1 MERSGEEGGGEGGQ
15 KRRRRQKGKKLK
27 GGPGI
32 ESTCWVVVV
41 VGRIHGDRKPRLD
54 PKEDVFRFE
63 KKKKT
68 REEDRFDHRAK
79 RRGGRVLSFPPPLKG
94 KGWRNHLLGRGRV
107 AFAYFSQFLSVSDH
121 PVTRISLFLRLSSS
135 KFFIETKNIFLFD
148 KKKEGG
154 EKVEK
159 WTVLQVS
166 PSFPSLPSR
175 EPRRKNGGQV
185 IGVNHGIGIG
195 IICFCFFPPPPPPLF
210 VRPIRSFVCLF
221 IYFFFEE

>member
-1 MERSGEEGGGEGGQ
+1 MLGGGGG
-15 KRRRRQKGKKLK
+15 GSEYT
-27 GGPGI
+27 GI
-32 ESTCWVVVV
+32 ENHDST
-41 VGRIHGDRKPRLD
+41 RRKTFFAS
-54 PKEDVFRFE
+54 K

-79 RRGGRVLSFPPPLKG
+79 GRERGGRVLSFPPPLKG
-94 KGWRNHLLGRGRV
+94 KGRRNHLLGRGRV

-121 PVTRISLFLRLSSS
+121 PVTRISLFLRLSS

-175 EPRRKNGGQV
+175 ETRRKNGGQV

-210 VRPIRSFVCLF
+210 VRPIRLF
-221 IYFFFEE
+221 IYFFFSEE

>member
-15 KRRRRQKGKKLK
+15 RRRRRQKGKKLK

-63 KKKKT
+63 KKKLG
-68 REEDRFDHRAK
+68 K
-79 RRGGRVLSFPPPLKG
+79 RIGSIIAQRGGRGGGRVLSFPPPLKG

-135 KFFIETKNIFLFD
+135 KFFSSKRKIFFSSIRRRKEERKWKNGRFSRSLLPFL
-148 KKKEGG
+148 
-154 EKVEK
+154 
-159 WTVLQVS
+159 
-166 PSFPSLPSR
+166 PSLLA
-175 EPRRKNGGQV
+175 
-185 IGVNHGIGIG
+185 NHVG
-195 IICFCFFPPPPPPLF
+195 
-210 VRPIRSFVCLF
+210 RMAAK
-221 IYFFFEE
+221 